1 MLRLRCVPFITK
13 KALASTT
20 SEARMTEVDVVVIIF
35 SAHPV
40 DKLISRN
47 FNPLMNNI
55 RILYLTKRLGKY
67 KILSLVRVK
76 ITSP

>member
-40 DKLISRN
+40 GWVDFGKSVSIIAPSSHKL
-47 FNPLMNNI
+47 
-55 RILYLTKRLGKY
+55 
-67 KILSLVRVK
+67 
-76 ITSP
+76 